1 MVPEKVG
8 FPKSSL
14 EREGAMKALEVNQ
27 QIALKNILFATDF
40 EASASRAL
48 PFAIALAG
56 RYGAK
61 FYAVHVI
68 PPGAYA
74 LARPESIELALEE
87 LQAHASG
94 ALNQII
100 DPLRQHGQR
109 CGTLLG
115 CGDVP
120 EVLMEFVRNHG
131 VDLVVVGTSSRGGLG
146 KVLLGSTAEDII
158 RVAPCPV
165 LTVGPH
171 VTTVASAGVRSIV
184 CATDFSLGSLRA
196 AEFAVSLAHEYQ
208 ADLTLLHVVEE
219 ALTESPDLAIRRT
232 EQRLREM
239 IPSEPKLLYE
249 PEVVVEIGPVA
260 ERILAVAN
268 ELIADVIVMGVR
280 GAGAFADTASHFGSI
295 AHGVVTFAPCPVMT
309 VGNLQKVQ
317 NE

>member
-1 MVPEKVG
+1 M
-8 FPKSSL
+8 
-14 EREGAMKALEVNQ
+14 
-27 QIALKNILFATDF
+27 
-40 EASASRAL
+40 
-48 PFAIALAG
+48 PFAVALAD

-61 FYAVHVI
+61 FYAAHVI

-74 LARPESIELALEE
+74 LARPESVEPTLEE
-87 LQAHASG
+87 LQAHG
-94 ALNQII
+94 IRALNQII
-100 DPLRQHGQR
+100 EPLRQHGQR

-120 EVLMEFVRNHG
+120 DVLMEFVRNHN

-158 RVAPCPV
+158 RVARCPV

-171 VTTVASAGVRSIV
+171 VTAVASVGIRSIV

-208 ADLTLLHVVEE
+208 ADLTLVHVVDEDV
-219 ALTESPDLAIRRT
+219 TESPDLAIRRT

-249 PEVVVEIGPVA
+249 PKVVVEIGPVA

-268 ELIADVIVMGVR
+268 ELMADVIVMGVR
-280 GAGAFADTASHFGSI
+280 GAGAFADTVSHFGSI
-295 AHGVVTFAPCPVMT
+295 AHRIVAMAPCPVMT
-309 VGNLQKVQ
+309 VGEPQKA
-317 NE
+317 EDE

>member
-1 MVPEKVG
+1 
-8 FPKSSL
+8 
-14 EREGAMKALEVNQ
+14 MKAPKVNQ

-40 EASASRAL
+40 EASAGRAL
-48 PFAIALAG
+48 PFATALAD

-61 FYAVHVI
+61 FYAAHVI

-74 LARPESIELALEE
+74 LARPESIELTLEE
-87 LQAHASG
+87 LQANASR
-94 ALNQII
+94 ALNQIV

-115 CGDVP
+115 CGDTTDM
-120 EVLMEFVRNHG
+120 LMEFVRDHS

-146 KVLLGSTAEDII
+146 KVLLGSTAEEII

-171 VTTVASAGVRSIV
+171 VTAVASVRIRRIV

-196 AEFAVSLAHEYQ
+196 AEFAVSLANEYE
-208 ADLTLLHVVEE
+208 AALTLVHVVDE
-219 ALTESPDLAIRRT
+219 ALTESPDLVKWRT

-239 IPSEPKLLYE
+239 IPSEPNPLHE
-249 PEVVVEIGPVA
+249 PEVAVEIGPVA

-295 AHGVVTFAPCPVMT
+295 AHKMVAIAPCPVIT
-309 VGNLQKVQ
+309 VGHRQKA
-317 NE
+317 EDE

>member
-1 MVPEKVG
+1 
-8 FPKSSL
+8 
-14 EREGAMKALEVNQ
+14 MKALEVKQ

-40 EASASRAL
+40 EASAGRAL
-48 PFAIALAG
+48 PFAVALAD

-61 FYAVHVI
+61 FYAAHVI

-74 LARPESIELALEE
+74 LARPESVELTLEE
-87 LQAHASG
+87 LQAHASR

-120 EVLMEFVRNHG
+120 DVLMEFVRNHA

-171 VTTVASAGVRSIV
+171 VTASVGVCSIV

-196 AEFAVSLAHEYQ
+196 AEFAVSLAHKFR
-208 ADLTLLHVVEE
+208 ADLTLVHVVDE

-239 IPSEPKLLYE
+239 IPSEPNLLYE
-249 PEVVVEIGPVA
+249 PKVVVEIGPVA

-280 GAGAFADTASHFGSI
+280 GAGAFADTVSHFGSI
-295 AHGVVTFAPCPVMT
+295 AHRVVAIASCPVMT
-309 VGNLQKVQ
+309 VGDPRKA
-317 NE
+317 EDE

>member
-1 MVPEKVG
+1 
-8 FPKSSL
+8 
-14 EREGAMKALEVNQ
+14 MKAAEVKQ

-40 EASASRAL
+40 EAPASRAL
-48 PFAIALAG
+48 PFAVALAG

-61 FYAVHVI
+61 FYAAHVI
-68 PPGAYA
+68 PPAAYA
-74 LARPESIELALEE
+74 LARPESVEPTLEE
-87 LQAHASG
+87 LQAHG
-94 ALNQII
+94 IRALNQII
-100 DPLRQHGQR
+100 EPLRQHGQR

-120 EVLMEFVRNHG
+120 DVLMEFVRNHG

-171 VTTVASAGVRSIV
+171 VTAVASVGIRSLV

-208 ADLTLLHVVEE
+208 ADLTLVHVVDE
-219 ALTESPDLAIRRT
+219 ALTDSVDSAKQLN

-239 IPSEPKLLYE
+239 VPSEPKLLYQ

-280 GAGAFADTASHFGSI
+280 GAGAFADTVSHFGSI
-295 AHGVVTFAPCPVMT
+295 AHRVVATAPCPVMT
-309 VGNLQKVQ
+309 VGDPRKAE